1 MTQTTHTSALYV
13 GIDVSQE
20 TLVVATYPTNAV
32 WVIPND
38 ADHCAALADELAQ
51 QPVQLVLSEGSG
63 GFERPI
69 VHALQ
74 QAGVPVVIVPPQ
86 RARYFAKS
94 MRGNLK
100 TDRVDAQLLARF
112 ASCYPVPEMPE
123 TPAMQAQL
131 KELWARREQLVQA
144 LESEKKRL
152 QVAMH
157 PLIRASLERTIA
169 HLQAECAEIEAA
181 IEALIASDEALQP
194 KAALLQTAVGVGRVV
209 AYGLLA
215 ELPEWGCVSHKTIA
229 ALAGLAPVRRESGR
243 WRGSARIGGGRRRVR
258 RLLYVASVVAVT
270 HDARWRAVY
279 EGLLAKGKAKK
290 VALCAVARRLLVV
303 LNAMV
308 RDGRA
313 YARVQE

>member
-51 QPVQLVLSEGSG
+51 QPVQLVLLEGSG

-157 PLIRASLERTIA
+157 PLIRASLSTP
-169 HLQAECAEIEAA
+169 
-181 IEALIASDEALQP
+181 ASP
-194 KAALLQTAVGVGRVV
+194 
-209 AYGLLA
+209 
-215 ELPEWGCVSHKTIA
+215 PCCPNS
-229 ALAGLAPVRRESGR
+229 S
-243 WRGSARIGGGRRRVR
+243 RRRP
-258 RLLYVASVVAVT
+258 AC
-270 HDARWRAVY
+270 ARPCCWAGDSR
-279 EGLLAKGKAKK
+279 G
-290 VALCAVARRLLVV
+290 
-303 LNAMV
+303 
-308 RDGRA
+308 
-313 YARVQE
+313 

>member
-51 QPVQLVLSEGSG
+51 QPVQLVLLEGSG

-123 TPAMQAQL
+123 TPVMTTNL
-131 KELWARREQLVQA
+131 SRGMVRCRFF
-144 LESEKKRL
+144 RL
-152 QVAMH
+152 CS
-157 PLIRASLERTIA
+157 R
-169 HLQAECAEIEAA
+169 
-181 IEALIASDEALQP
+181 
-194 KAALLQTAVGVGRVV
+194 
-209 AYGLLA
+209 
-215 ELPEWGCVSHKTIA
+215 
-229 ALAGLAPVRRESGR
+229 APVMTILSCAIGRGNCTLSG
-243 WRGSARIGGGRRRVR
+243 
-258 RLLYVASVVAVT
+258 
-270 HDARWRAVY
+270 
-279 EGLLAKGKAKK
+279 
-290 VALCAVARRLLVV
+290 
-303 LNAMV
+303 
-308 RDGRA
+308 
-313 YARVQE
+313 